1 MWPESKKCAA
11 VISFDFDAEEVWIG
25 ENPENAERPGTLSQ
39 GTYGAKVAVPA
50 ILAMLE
56 GLGIRASF
64 FIPGRVAERH
74 TAQVQQI
81 IAAGHEVGHHG
92 YTHTSP
98 TKLGPEAEENELIK
112 GLEIL
117 NSLGANV
124 RGYRSPAW
132 DFSPYTLDLLVKH
145 GFTYS
150 SNLMDDIKP
159 YRHPQ
164 HDIIELP
171 VHWTLDDAPHF
182 WFDGA
187 SWNKTIRTAAEV
199 RALWAEEFAG
209 IRAMGGLF
217 MLTMHPQIIG
227 RPGRLLMLEEL
238 LVWLKSHSDVWIATA
253 GEVAD
258 VVD

>member
-56 GLGIRASF
+56 GLDITASF

-98 TKLGPEAEENELIK
+98 TELGAVAEEAELVK

-159 YRHPQ
+159 YRHPKQ
-164 HDIIELP
+164 GIVELP

-227 RPGRLLMLEEL
+227 RPGRLLMLEEF
-238 LVWLKSHSDVWIATA
+238 LVWVKSHSDVWIATA

-258 VVD
+258 IVE